1 MSRFTFM
8 LRALLHAIPGILLAS
23 CAGNINDTLEEAR
36 RGDPESI
43 RRSVVEI
50 GNLLA
55 QKEASNNPYDEGD
68 AAAIN
73 FLRDVAEKSPDSLN
87 RASAI
92 DSLSRLKRLDM
103 SQLYVTSLEDK
114 TWIVQLESARALQAQ
129 PRPSAAEP
137 LAQRLE
143 ADLRLEVRLEI
154 LKALQAV
161 GGERALR
168 ALLEAFLDTSP
179 RYENIRLATY
189 DGVRALS
196 GKNYP
201 LEDTVSWQT
210 FHEERFP
217 TERPPGDPG
226 TKPLEGGARETP
238 AGAPASGRVDL
249 ERARPGEK

>member
-1 MSRFTFM
+1 MSRHTFM
-8 LRALLHAIPGILLAS
+8 LRAVFLAILGTLLSS

-55 QKEASNNPYDEGD
+55 QKEASNHQFDEGD
-68 AAAIN
+68 AAAIS
-73 FLRDVAEKSPDSLN
+73 FLRDVAERSPDSLN

-92 DSLSRLKRLDM
+92 DSLSRLKRPDV
-103 SQLYVTSLEDK
+103 SQIYVASLEDK
-114 TWIVQLESARALQAQ
+114 TWIVQLEAARALQA
-129 PRPSAAEP
+129 RPEPAAAEP
-137 LAQRLE
+137 LAQKLE
-143 ADLRLEVRLEI
+143 GDLRLEVRLEI
-154 LKALQAV
+154 LKALQAI

-168 ALLEAFLDTSP
+168 ALLEAFLDSSH

-201 LEDTVSWQT
+201 LEDMVSWRML
-210 FHEERFP
+210 HEERFP
-217 TERPPGDPG
+217 RERPSGGTG
-226 TKPLEGGARETP
+226 TKPLEGGAKETP
-238 AGAPASGRVDL
+238 AGAPSAEGVDL
-249 ERARPGEK
+249 RHARPEGK